1 MSVDTSTPVV
11 ESKWADA
18 LEYAVF
24 GLPAMVGVACL
35 FALYSF
41 GGSFTGT
48 NPLVR
53 LVAVLWIVSFVGGFV
68 LNTLMAVSVYFDA
81 KKVRDADVSWD
92 PSPVLYGVATFFL
105 SGLVALHYLYN
116 RYEYTDASS
125 TWESWWYGV
134 AACLA
139 VVVVAV
145 AVSLAPIS
153 TGLGVLGFVFASAG
167 VLPIVIYK
175 DAVHVRGTDSDW
187 LPNPVNYFLGVL
199 FGSIL
204 LVVPAVVSGYYLYKR
219 HKHVGVP

>member
-1 MSVDTSTPVV
+1 MSVDTSMPVV

-24 GLPAMVGVACL
+24 GVPAIIGFACL

-48 NPLVR
+48 NSFVR
-53 LVAVLWIVSFVGGFV
+53 IAAVLWIVSFVGGFV
-68 LNTLMAVSVYFDA
+68 LNTLMTVSVYFDA
-81 KKVRDADVSWD
+81 KKVGDADVSWD

-105 SGLVALHYLYN
+105 SGFVALHYLYN
-116 RYEYTDASS
+116 RYEYTGASS
-125 TWESWWYGV
+125 AWENWWYGV
-134 AACLA
+134 TACLA
-139 VVVVAV
+139 VVVVAA
-145 AVSLAPIS
+145 AVSMAPVS
-153 TGLGVLGFVFASAG
+153 TVLGTLSFVFASAS

-199 FGSIL
+199 FGSLL
-204 LVVPAVVSGYYLYKR
+204 LVVPAIVSGYYLYKR